1 MKKLSVAGFALL
13 AAMVSAAAHAG
24 ATVPPNAV
32 PEPGTLALLALGV
45 AGIAAA
51 RLRGRK

>member
-1 MKKLSVAGFALL
+1 MKKISLGTLAVL
-13 AAMVSAAAHAG
+13 AAFTTTTAFASI
-24 ATVPPNAV
+24 VPPPTDL

-45 AGIAAA
+45 AGIAVA